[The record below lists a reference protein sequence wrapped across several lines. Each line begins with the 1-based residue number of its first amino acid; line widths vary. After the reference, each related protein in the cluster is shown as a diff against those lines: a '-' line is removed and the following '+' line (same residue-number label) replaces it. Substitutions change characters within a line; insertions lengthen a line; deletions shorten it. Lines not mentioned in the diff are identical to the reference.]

1 MPWLRA
7 RADASPEPGGKE
19 HPKNFDG
26 GGKKQMNKGTR
37 IAAIVI
43 VGLLVFSLLASLVVP
58 FMA

>member
-1 MPWLRA
+1 
-7 RADASPEPGGKE
+7 
-19 HPKNFDG
+19 
-26 GGKKQMNKGTR
+26 MNKGTR